1 MGNRHGLVIYAKP
14 LGHSTETE
22 EGINCICH
30 QILVWC
36 GDHTIH
42 TRCAWGW
49 DTARKWRHGYVG
61 IYVLDFFVGRGREER
76 KGKKY
81 GVWLVGLDENFEYL
95 MIKMKGE
102 EISKPLF
109 DI

>member
-1 MGNRHGLVIYAKP
+1 MGNGHGLVIYAKP
-14 LGHSTETE
+14 LAHSTETE
-22 EGINCICH
+22 EGIAY
-30 QILVWC
+30 VTRFWF
-36 GDHTIH
+36 GDH

-49 DTARKWRHGYVG
+49 DTAGKWGHGYVG

-95 MIKMKGE
+95 MKKMKGE
-102 EISKPLF
+102 EISNPLF